1 MEGRDIYR
9 TIAERTNGDVYIGV
23 VGPVRTGKPTFIK
36 RFMDLLV
43 LPQLTDENERRR
55 ITDEL
60 PQSGAGKT
68 IMTTQPRFVPN
79 EAATLQL
86 QDVANVRVRMVDCV
100 GYMVPGALGTSEG
113 ENARMVRTPWSD
125 EDMEFAKAAELGTH
139 KVISEHSTI
148 GVVMTTDGSITDL
161 PRTAYV
167 DAEERVI
174 RELNEYGKPF
184 VVVLNSRHPRSEE
197 TVKLRDQLSAKY
209 DVPVLALDVL
219 NMSESDIM
227 DLLET
232 VLFEFP
238 LKQVHFNLPGWVNA
252 LPDDHWLEQEI
263 LTAIK
268 ARMGTFSKVRDY
280 ASLLDAF
287 DECEH
292 LAPPQVTSIEL
303 GKGEIEYTLT
313 PMEGLFY
320 TVLGEA
326 CGCEIESD
334 YHLMA
339 MLKDLVAAK
348 KEYERVAAAM
358 KEVRA
363 TGYAMIPPDMSEL
376 TLDVPELFQRGSQ
389 FGVRLRASGPSL
401 HLIRADV
408 DCEVS
413 PLIGTEEQ
421 SAELVRHLVEE
432 FDQDPAKI
440 WETNI
445 FGKSLHALVS
455 EGLSSKLSRMPEDAR
470 EKLQETLTRMLNE
483 TGGGVI
489 CIIL

>member
-9 TIAERTNGDVYIGV
+9 TIAERTAGDVYIGV
-23 VGPVRTGKPTFIK
+23 VGPVRTGKSTFIK

-43 LPQLTDENERRR
+43 LPQLNDENERRR
-55 ITDEL
+55 VTDEL
-60 PQSGAGKT
+60 PQSGAGRT

-79 EAATLQL
+79 EAATLHI

-100 GYMVPGALGTSEG
+100 GYMVPGAIGTSEG
-113 ENARMVRTPWSD
+113 ESARMVRTPWSA

-148 GVVMTTDGSITDL
+148 GVVMTTDGSITDI
-161 PRTAYV
+161 PRGAYI

-184 VVVLNSRHPRSEE
+184 VVVLNSRTPKSEDA
-197 TVKLRDQLSAKY
+197 TRLRDSLSEKY

-219 NMSESDIM
+219 NMSEGDIM
-227 DLLET
+227 ELLET

-238 LKQVHFNLPGWVNA
+238 LKQVHFSMPSWINA

-263 LTAIK
+263 LLAIK
-268 ARMGTFSKVRDY
+268 SRMGSFTRVRDY

-292 LAPPQVTSIEL
+292 FQPPQVTSIEL
-303 GKGEIEYTLT
+303 GTGEIEYSLT
-313 PMEGLFY
+313 PTDGLFY
-320 TVLGEA
+320 NILGES
-326 CGCEIESD
+326 CGCKIESD
-334 YHLMA
+334 YHLMT
-339 MLKDLVAAK
+339 MLKDLVTAR
-348 KEYERVAAAM
+348 KEYERAAEAM
-358 KEVRA
+358 KAVRA
-363 TGYAMIPPDMSEL
+363 TGYAVIPPDTSEL
-376 TLDVPELFQRGSQ
+376 LLDEPELIQRGNQ
-389 FGVRLRASGPSL
+389 YGVKMRASGPSL

-408 DCEVS
+408 DCEVA
-413 PLIGTEEQ
+413 PLIGSEEQ
-421 SAELVRHLVEE
+421 SADLVKSLVDEY
-432 FDQDPAKI
+432 DTDPQKI

-455 EGLSSKLSRMPEDAR
+455 EGLSNKLTRMPEDAK